1 VLDTVVIVCIVGAG
15 LCFVYACASLAS
27 DLHHRSKC
35 DTAKAR
41 LAGLPRSPD
50 RVAALTVF
58 LLLLLIASMAAAVH
72 DKVD

>member
-1 VLDTVVIVCIVGAG
+1 LR
-15 LCFVYACASLAS
+15 
-27 DLHHRSKC
+27 HRSKC
-35 DTAKAR
+35 DETAKAR

-58 LLLLLIASMAAAVH
+58 VLLLLIASMAAAVH